1 MDLTRRDFLRVA
13 GASSVAGMLFAG
25 CAIPEREL
33 IKQSPRDMP
42 EDLATGTEDWY
53 ATQCGICNEHHGVI
67 VRVLEGRAK
76 KIEGN
81 PDHPTNRGRLL
92 PTCLSGVQ
100 SIYHP
105 DRLTGPIAGDTTPS
119 WDDAIGRVVSAIKS
133 NDSSRTLLITG
144 ADKTLLSHVVN
155 QFVESSGVEHMVL
168 EDLEDTV
175 LRNAIEDVFGE
186 GEIPHFDIE
195 NAKTILSIG
204 ADFLESWVAP
214 LQYSRAYGEFRNS
227 QSEGTGVR
235 GHLMYAGPRFSMT
248 AANADEWLP
257 IAPGN
262 ESNFALSVAYV
273 LIRDNLGDPSVANK
287 ITGGKGASA
296 LEAFAPDRI
305 APLIGATEGVVSAE
319 DIEHVAKRLAEE
331 SPGLVLAGGSAS
343 AQKSG
348 HLNVK
353 ASLLINALLG
363 NVGKQGGIQF
373 NPDSPLKEL
382 NNIKVPNSFS
392 EWKSVAQRLG
402 NGEFDLVLVHGANPV
417 HNLEV
422 LDFKDKLSNV
432 KSVISFSPIMDETAE
447 LASLVLPD
455 QNYLET
461 WNIGVPNPNP
471 GYPVLTLQQP
481 VVPTLLDEENQIVYD
496 NRPFGDILTHVGRR
510 LNYSAI
516 SWENMEDLVKTKMSE
531 VHVNNRG
538 KGSIQGATFEA
549 FWAGVLQ
556 RGGWWDT
563 KARHT
568 KPGKVLASLSDSE
581 LTVQGTS
588 TEAENSG
595 IYHLIPFVSV
605 GLGGGS
611 ASYLPWPQS
620 TPDPVTSVVWETWI
634 EVNSRE
640 AKRLGLR
647 DGDIVNVE
655 SVTAGEESSVIQAP
669 VYIHPGIPPNV
680 VGIPMGRGHTAS
692 GRYAKDFG
700 SNVRKLLSIS
710 EVEGTGAQAWGVSKV
725 KISGT
730 GQRLRLPRME
740 GGITGMQL
748 EGTHIIQVTGS

>member
-1 MDLTRRDFLRVA
+1 
-13 GASSVAGMLFAG
+13 
-25 CAIPEREL
+25 
-33 IKQSPRDMP
+33 MP

-53 ATQCGICNEHHGVI
+53 ATQCGICNEHHGII

-100 SIYHP
+100 SLYHP
-105 DRLTGPIAGDTTPS
+105 DRITNPIAGTTSLS
-119 WDDAIGRVVSAIKS
+119 WDDGMQRVVDAFNS
-133 NDSSRTLLITG
+133 NNSKRTLLITG
-144 ADKTLLSHVVN
+144 ADTTLLSHVVDE
-155 QFVESSGVEHMVL
+155 FVDASGIEHMVL

-175 LRNAIEDVFGE
+175 LRNVVSDIFGE
-186 GEIPHFDIE
+186 EGIPHFDIQ
-195 NAKTILSIG
+195 NAKTVLSIG

-214 LQYSRAYGEFRNS
+214 LQYSRAYGEFRS
-227 QSEGTGVR
+227 SESGGTGVR
-235 GHLMYAGPRFSMT
+235 GHLIYAGPRFSMT
-248 AANADEWLP
+248 AANADQWLP
-257 IAPGN
+257 IAPGQ

-273 LIRDNLGDPSVANK
+273 LIRDNLADASVVDK
-287 ITGGKGASA
+287 ITGGRGAIA
-296 LEAFAPDRI
+296 LAAFSPETI
-305 APLIGATEGVVSAE
+305 APLIGATEGVISAK
-319 DIEHVAKRLAEE
+319 DIENVAKRLAEE

-343 AQKSG
+343 AQQNG
-348 HLNVK
+348 NFNIK

-363 NVGKQGGIQF
+363 NIGKQGGIQWTA
-373 NPDSPLKEL
+373 DSPLREL
-382 NNIKVPNSFS
+382 NNFKAPNTFAD
-392 EWKSVAQRLG
+392 WKSVTQRMDQ
-402 NGEFDLVLVHGANPV
+402 GEFDLVLIHGANPV

-422 LDFKDKLSNV
+422 LDFKDKLSKV
-432 KSVISFSPIMDETAE
+432 GSVISFSPIMDESAE
-447 LASLVLPD
+447 LANLVLPD

-461 WNIGVPNPNP
+461 WNIGVPNPSP

-481 VVPTLLDEENQIVYD
+481 VVPSLLNEANEIVYD
-496 NRPFGDILTHVGRR
+496 NRPFGDILTHVGRE
-510 LNYSAI
+510 LGYKSIA
-516 SWENMEDLVKTKMSE
+516 WENMEDLVKTKMSE
-531 VHVNNRG
+531 VHRRNRG
-538 KGSIQGATFEA
+538 RGSIQGATFEA

-563 KARHT
+563 KAQQAN
-568 KPGKVLASLSDSE
+568 PGPVLASLSDSE
-581 LTVQGTS
+581 LTVQNS
-588 TEAENSG
+588 PTEAEDSG
-595 IYHLIPFVSV
+595 VYHLVPFVSV
-605 GLGGGS
+605 GLGSGS
-611 ASYLPWPQS
+611 QSYLPWPQS
-620 TPDPVTSVVWETWI
+620 TPDPVTSVVWETWV
-634 EVNSRE
+634 EVNARE

-655 SVTAGEESSVIQAP
+655 SVTTGEESSVIQAP

-725 KISGT
+725 TISGT

-748 EGTHIIQVTGS
+748 EGTQIIQVTGS

>member
-13 GASSVAGMLFAG
+13 GASSVAGILFAG

-53 ATQCGICNEHHGVI
+53 ATQCGICNEHHGII

-100 SIYHP
+100 SLYHP
-105 DRLTGPIAGDTTPS
+105 DRLTTPMAGDTPIS
-119 WDDAIGRVVSAIKS
+119 WDDGMKRVVDAFNS
-133 NDSSRTLLITG
+133 NNSKRTLLITG
-144 ADKTLLSHVVN
+144 ADTTLLSHVVDE
-155 QFVESSGVEHMVL
+155 FVDASGSEHMVL

-175 LRNAIEDVFGE
+175 LRNAVSDIFGE
-186 GEIPHFDIE
+186 DGIPHFDIQ
-195 NAKTILSIG
+195 NAKTVLSIG

-214 LQYSRAYGEFRNS
+214 LQYSRAYGEFRSSENS
-227 QSEGTGVR
+227 GTGVR
-235 GHLMYAGPRFSMT
+235 GHLIYAGPRFSMT
-248 AANADEWLP
+248 AANADQWLP
-257 IAPGN
+257 IAPGQ

-273 LIRDNLGDPSVANK
+273 LIRDNLADASVVDKMTN
-287 ITGGKGASA
+287 GRGATA
-296 LEAFAPDRI
+296 LAAFAPETI
-305 APLIGATEGVVSAE
+305 APLIGATEGVISPK
-319 DIEHVAKRLAEE
+319 DIEDVAKHLSEE

-343 AQKSG
+343 AQQNG
-348 HLNVK
+348 NLNIK

-363 NVGKQGGIQF
+363 NIGKQGGIQWTT
-373 NPDSPLKEL
+373 DSPLREL
-382 NNIKVPNSFS
+382 NNFKAPNTFAD
-392 EWKSVAQRLG
+392 WKSVTQRMDQ
-402 NGEFDLVLVHGANPV
+402 GEFDLVLIHGANPV

-422 LDFKDKLSNV
+422 LDFKDKLSKV
-432 KSVISFSPIMDETAE
+432 GSIISFSPIMDESAE
-447 LASLVLPD
+447 LANLVLPD

-481 VVPTLLDEENQIVYD
+481 VVPALLNEENEIVYD
-496 NRPFGDILTHVGRR
+496 NRPFGDILTHVGQE
-510 LNYSAI
+510 LGYKSIA
-516 SWENMEDLVKTKMSE
+516 WENMEDLVKTKMSE
-531 VHVNNRG
+531 VHRRNRG
-538 KGSIQGATFEA
+538 RGSIQGATFEA

-563 KARHT
+563 KAQQT
-568 KPGKVLASLSDSE
+568 NLGPVIASLSDTE
-581 LTVQGTS
+581 LTVQNS
-588 TEAENSG
+588 PTEAEDSG
-595 IYHLIPFVSV
+595 VYHLVPFVSV
-605 GLGGGS
+605 GLGSGS
-611 ASYLPWPQS
+611 QSYLPWPQS
-620 TPDPVTSVVWETWI
+620 TPDPVTSVVWETWV
-634 EVNSRE
+634 EVNARE

-655 SVTAGEESSVIQAP
+655 SVTTGEESSVIQAP

-700 SNVRKLLSIS
+700 TNVRKLLSIS

-725 KISGT
+725 TISGT